1 MGRRGGERPGS
12 GRGSDGSSDRCN
24 LPNGGKRLEL
34 AMTSPIETSFFA
46 FATDL
51 RDEGIETVLEN
62 VAGRAGA
69 GGVTMAAAY
78 HHGRDIFPHNP
89 VGKVRFL
96 DGGAI
101 FFQPDPRRYRDLLL
115 QPHVSRLA
123 AEPDLLSALCR

>member
-1 MGRRGGERPGS
+1 
-12 GRGSDGSSDRCN
+12 
-24 LPNGGKRLEL
+24 
-34 AMTSPIETSFFA
+34 MTSPIETSFFA

-101 FFQPDPRRYRDLLL
+101 FFQPDPSRYRVILL
-115 QPHVSRLA
+115 QPHSTRQPPNPPRLA
-123 AEPDLLSALCR
+123 DLCAHPSHLPLNTHDFHIFLT